1 MALESEILQQLKEL
15 NRNATKTND
24 VNSLLTD
31 ENVKDM
37 EKFLQRFNDAIGAF
51 TVTVQRR
58 TTELENVNQQ
68 ITKIFDSNKEDFGKY
83 QEELQNV
90 QRIRN
95 LDDRAVAVD
104 DLIEKIKLVN
114 PELANL
120 VSKTK
125 SYSQEI
131 ADAEKDIKNI
141 EKNRDAH
148 GTMQRRI
155 RKSHRSNIDNIFEKM
170 GIEPLFSPEN
180 KSPMFELLDQLRKGN
195 FHEDLFKEFL
205 SFPATI
211 MKNFVDPLNIGL
223 NIIGQIKK
231 QTVAMVMALDE
242 ASVGLMKATG
252 DTERFQT
259 TLKDSFSDLRY
270 YNITLEDVSQSVQ
283 ALATNVRGFSS
294 ASESDQKKITN
305 YVAALGRLGVGFD
318 NSAKAVSFFTD
329 TLGESESEAIGSM
342 SKLLGISKKTGESF
356 NKVIADF
363 NQSFADLAQYGKQAN
378 NVFKELFGTA
388 KSLKIETNQILE
400 ISRQFETFDSAASSV
415 GRLNAVLGGPFLNTL
430 QMMNQNP
437 AEKIQSLVA
446 AFKSTGRTFSQL
458 DRFTQQA
465 VAASIG
471 ITDMS
476 LAAKIFG
483 GSLSDVARY
492 TRDAHVKQEE
502 LNKTNAR
509 AATLAEKFKN
519 IMMSLATAF
528 EPILDLLHSVTS
540 AFAWLADEIN
550 IGAIPVI
557 WFATSVM
564 FGFGKSILS
573 VFSALGGKFLGA
585 LGKAGKLFSKLSVGA
600 DIAKAGMGGFAKAA
614 GEIAPSLVTASAS
627 GATFATTLTAI
638 SSAAPKIAQAI
649 LYIGAAAAAVFTLF
663 KVGEGIVSALFDT
676 PQENLAEAIADIG
689 DDGIGKMNAFANMWK
704 TVSQYK
710 LSDVSESSVSAI
722 TDILDSLDGIS
733 GSFSANIS
741 TGFLDSINK
750 FMTTASAIEPTKVEN
765 IKQVTSNIVEMS
777 QKLQDAKSGTNALD
791 KIGQLL
797 NTAFGNKESDLGK
810 ITIVVKVGDE
820 TLVNKTLGELN
831 KRGDIYSLGV
841 TTI

>member
-1 MALESEILQQLKEL
+1 MLESEILQQLKEM
-15 NRNATKTND
+15 NRHMMKTDD

-31 ENVKDM
+31 ENLKDM
-37 EKFLQRFNDAIGAF
+37 EKFLKRFNDVIGTFTTAIE
-51 TVTVQRR
+51 RR

-68 ITKIFDSNKEDFGKY
+68 ITKIFDSNKEDFKKY
-83 QEELQNV
+83 QAEFADAQK
-90 QRIRN
+90 IIN
-95 LDDRAVAVD
+95 LDDRTRAID
-104 DLIEKIKLVN
+104 ILIEKIKLVN
-114 PELANL
+114 PELSNL
-120 VSKTK
+120 INKTK
-125 SYSQEI
+125 FYSQAI
-131 ADAEKDIKNI
+131 AGAEKVIKKT
-141 EKNRDAH
+141 EKDKDAH
-148 GTMQRRI
+148 ATMQRRI
-155 RKSHRSNIDNIFEKM
+155 RKSHRSKIDDTFGKV

-180 KSPMFELLDQLRKGN
+180 QSPMFTLLDQLRKGN
-195 FHEDLFKEFL
+195 FHKDLFGLFL

-211 MKNFVDPLNIGL
+211 IKNFVDPLNIGL
-223 NIIGQIKK
+223 NIINQIKK
-231 QTVAMVMALDE
+231 QTVAMIMLLDE
-242 ASVGLMKATG
+242 ASVGLMKWAG

-270 YNITLEDVSQSVQ
+270 YNITLEDVSSSIQ
-283 ALATNVRGFSS
+283 ALVGNIKGFSVAT
-294 ASESDQKKITN
+294 ASEQVKLTN
-305 YVAALGRLGVGFD
+305 YVATLGRLGPGFE
-318 NSAKAVSFFTD
+318 NAAKALSFFTD
-329 TLGESESEAIGSM
+329 TLKQDSNLAIGSM
-342 SKLLGISKKTGESF
+342 ARLLGISKTTGESLT
-356 NKVIADF
+356 KVIGDF
-363 NQSFADLAQYGKQAN
+363 LQALPEIAKYGSQAT
-378 NVFKELFGTA
+378 NVFREMFGVA
-388 KSLKIETNQILE
+388 KSLKIETSQVLE
-400 ISRQFETFDSAASSV
+400 IARQFDTFDSAASSV
-415 GRLNAVLGGPFLNTL
+415 GRLNAILGGPFINTL
-430 QMMNQNP
+430 QMMNQNE
-437 AEKIQSLVA
+437 AERIQTLVM
-446 AFKSTGRTFSQL
+446 AFKQTGRNFNQL
-458 DRFTQQA
+458 DKFTKQA
-465 VAASIG
+465 LASAAG
-471 ITDMS
+471 ISDMNV
-476 LAAKIFG
+476 AAKIFG
-483 GSLSDVARY
+483 GSLSDVGRY
-492 TRDAHVKQEE
+492 TREAHLEQEK
-502 LNKTNAR
+502 LNETNRR
-509 AATLAEKFKN
+509 AATLGEKFKN

-528 EPILDLLHSVTS
+528 EPILDLLHAVTS
-540 AFAWLADEIN
+540 AFAWLAEKIDIF
-550 IGAIPVI
+550 AIPVI

-573 VFSALGGKFLGA
+573 VAGA
-585 LGKAGKLFSKLSVGA
+585 IAGKLLGSLGSVGKLISKLSVGT
-600 DIAKAGMGGFAKAA
+600 DVAKAAMGGFAKAA

-638 SSAAPKIAQAI
+638 SKAAPGIAKAI

-676 PQENLAEAIADIG
+676 PQENLAEAIAKIG

-841 TTI
+841 TGV